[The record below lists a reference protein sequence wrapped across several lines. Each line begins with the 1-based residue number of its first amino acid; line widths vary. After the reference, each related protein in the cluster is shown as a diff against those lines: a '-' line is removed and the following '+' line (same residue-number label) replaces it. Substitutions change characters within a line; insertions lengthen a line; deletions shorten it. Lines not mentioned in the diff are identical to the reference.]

1 MKCIREHCEFACG
14 GYCALVCPFG
24 LTKRMENEE
33 ARKKIEACVRMLKR
47 VKKRTKR
54 VKDNGLPK
62 GVSLYEGSYI
72 AYICYK
78 GKHIQLGK
86 YANAEDAE
94 ETRAKAEEAK
104 QNGKFPQWL
113 KKFKAA
119 KEKAKRGKKT
129 AVKGSAA
136 T

>member
-1 MKCIREHCEFACG
+1 
-14 GYCALVCPFG
+14 
-24 LTKRMENEE
+24 MENEE
-33 ARKKIEACVRMLKR
+33 AKKKIEACVRMLKR

-54 VKDNGLPK
+54 VKENGLPA

-72 AYICYK
+72 AYISYK
-78 GKHIQLGK
+78 GKHIQLAK
-86 YANAEDAE
+86 YSNAEEAE

-104 QNGKFPQWL
+104 RNGTFPQWL

-119 KEKAKRGKKT
+119 KKKAKKGKKK

-136 T
+136 L